1 MLSQVKNDKY
11 DHMQVSLRLYS
22 QLNVLEHMP
31 LLTNLELAFK
41 PLKIYFKN
49 YTNNCIIC
57 LFDYSVSYNLLLWI

>member
-41 PLKIYFKN
+41 PLKNI
-49 YTNNCIIC
+49 
-57 LFDYSVSYNLLLWI
+57 FD

>member
-11 DHMQVSLRLYS
+11 DHTQVSLRLYS

-41 PLKIYFKN
+41 PLNN
-49 YTNNCIIC
+49 YIWLNYSKKLYYLSFW
-57 LFDYSVSYNLLLWI
+57 LFCVL